1 MPTQQNQKV
10 SIIVPAYNASTTLE
24 RTIASV
30 KAQDYK
36 NWEIILIDD
45 GSTDDTP
52 QLAQAFVKKDKRI
65 SYFKQNNAGVSA
77 ARNTGLTKAGGDWIL
92 FLDSDDTIDPRF
104 LSKMMGSAN
113 DNRSDIVICE
123 YLHCNEGEKVNISGK
138 SSKLPED
145 AITELMIWPYFAVHA
160 AITKREHVLKTE
172 GFDTTLRT
180 CEDWDFWIKIL
191 TQEGIR
197 YSNVNEVLAYYHN
210 TPDSLSKGASDMFA
224 DCREIRR
231 RQKEH
236 IYGALAAEH
245 EMDEVQSILKD
256 TQEFCWYVA
265 VDAAQGHDKT
275 YINDTFEQ
283 LASPFQG
290 DVWLSECV
298 FEGLNIGSC
307 LKTRDTFK
315 IWPTAQ
321 KTIEKLFT
329 IIEERTAHK
338 GAADMLMHDLYDTFS
353 KKCEI
358 KEPLYYKNK
367 AYIRAIP
374 FMLNPSLPDDI
385 DCVSLYLRI
394 GEKTIRLQELPIF
407 QPLTR
412 LRLLRVIA
420 YELCDK
426 LLGATKAK
434 FPIGFSAKVFRK
446 FVKLR
451 RKIRAKLFKRTGPEN
466 RALKAYG
473 SPALKKIIRDI
484 KDKVPK
490 ELESSKSGQ
499 EEEEYLD
506 YFSDDVWE
514 KIFKTENPWNYD
526 NPYEQLKYKQ
536 TLDLLPDQKLH
547 SALELAC
554 AEGHFTIDLAD
565 HVDKLL
571 ATDISETAVKRAA
584 ERCKSKTNIEY
595 GVLDFVK
602 DPIEGQ
608 YDLIVCSEVLYY
620 TKDKAKLYEV
630 ADKIANALNA
640 GGYLLMAHAWL
651 IEDDTSKTAFGW
663 GDTQGVDTIIKTFL
677 SHADLDSA
685 SVLSTELYQLHLIQ
699 KKSEAP
705 APKPKD
711 VTTDFGTPLPG
722 HVAADI
728 VWGGAHATRYQT
740 QASERTRHLPIPMYH
755 RIAEDAPEALRR
767 YTVKPDEFEKQLRYM
782 HRRGFY
788 SIDPTLLNPAQ
799 YFPWDIEGR
808 PTVITFDD
816 AYVDFLETAW
826 PILQRNG
833 FGAHMFVPTGY
844 VGGKADWDNEYGDA
858 APIMNWDQIKY
869 LSKQGV
875 TFGSHL
881 VSHRPSTELSLEEL
895 LEEAIVSKTILEQK
909 LGKLITSVA
918 PPYGV
923 FGRREER
930 IFQIAGYGSIFGIN
944 DGGWAENGHTVLS
957 RVFPDGTQDL
967 NGFSENFPASLPAPD
982 DYDLNNENFKT
993 LFKNGPDCRAND
1005 KTD

>member
-1 MPTQQNQKV
+1 MAVQKNQKV
-10 SIIVPAYNASTTLE
+10 SIILPAYNASTTLE

-36 NWEIILIDD
+36 DWEIIIIDD
-45 GSTDDTP
+45 GSTDRTP
-52 QLAQAFVKKDKRI
+52 ELAQNFAKKDNRI
-65 SYFKQNNAGVSA
+65 LYYKQPNAGVSS
-77 ARNTGLTKAGGDWIL
+77 ARNTGLTKADGDWIL
-92 FLDSDDTIDPRF
+92 FLDSDDTIDPHF
-104 LSKMMGSAN
+104 LSKMMRSAN
-113 DNRSDIVICE
+113 DNNSDIVICE
-123 YLHCNEGEKVNISGK
+123 YLHCNEGEKLNISGR
-138 SSKLPED
+138 SSKLPKD

-160 AITKREHVLKTE
+160 AITKREHVLKAE
-172 GFDTTLRT
+172 GFDTTLKT

-197 YSNVNEVLAYYHN
+197 YSNVDEVLAYYHN

-236 IYGALAAEH
+236 VYGPLAAEY
-245 EMDEVQSILKD
+245 EMDEAQSILKD
-256 TQEFCWYVA
+256 TQELCWYVA

-275 YINDTFEQ
+275 YIHDTFEH

-290 DVWLSECV
+290 DVWLNDCV
-298 FEGLNIGSC
+298 FEGLNVGSC

-315 IWPTAQ
+315 IWPKAQ
-321 KTIEKLFT
+321 QTITKLFT
-329 IIEERTAHK
+329 IIEERTGHK
-338 GAADMLMHDLYDTFS
+338 GAADMLLHALYDTFA
-353 KKCEI
+353 KKCDV
-358 KEPLYYKNK
+358 KEALYHKNK
-367 AYIRAIP
+367 AYVRALP
-374 FMLNPSLPDDI
+374 FMFNPSLPEGV
-385 DCVSLYLRI
+385 DCVSLYFKI
-394 GEKTIRLQELPIF
+394 GDKKIRLQEIPVI

-412 LRLLRVIA
+412 LRLLRIVA

-426 LLGATKAK
+426 LLAASTSRFPVGLAAK
-434 FPIGFSAKVFRK
+434 ILRK
-446 FVKLR
+446 IIKLR
-451 RKIRAKLFKRTGPEN
+451 RKVRSKIFKRTGPEN

-473 SPALKKIIRDI
+473 SFALKKIIRKI
-484 KDKVPK
+484 NDKIPK
-490 ELESSKSGQ
+490 EAENSKPSD
-499 EEEEYLD
+499 EEDEYLD

-526 NPYEQLKYKQ
+526 NPYEQLKYQQ
-536 TLDLLPDQKLH
+536 TLGLLPDQKLH

-565 HVDKLL
+565 RVEKLL

-584 ERCKSKTNIEY
+584 ERCTEKTNIDY

-602 DPIEGQ
+602 DPIEGK

-620 TKDKAKLYEV
+620 TKERKKLYEV
-630 ADKIANALNA
+630 ANKIANALNP

-677 SHADLDSA
+677 SHDDLDSS
-685 SVLSTELYQLHLIQ
+685 SVLTTELYQLHLIQ
-699 KKSEAP
+699 KKSDNAL
-705 APKPKD
+705 PKPKEVVAD
-711 VTTDFGTPLPG
+711 YGTPLPE

-740 QASERTRHLPIPMYH
+740 QSTERTRHLPIPMYH
-755 RIAEDAPEALRR
+755 RIAEDAPEDLQR

-788 SIDPTLLNPAQ
+788 SIDPALLNPTQ
-799 YFPWDIEGR
+799 HFPWDIEGR

-844 VGGKADWDNEYGDA
+844 VGGKADWDSEYGKS
-858 APIMNWDQIKY
+858 APIMDWDQIKY

-895 LEEAIVSKTILEQK
+895 LEEAITSKKILEQK
-909 LGKLITSVA
+909 LGKPITSVA

-944 DGGWAENGHTVLS
+944 DGGWAKNGCTVLS
-957 RVFPDGTQDL
+957 RVFPDGTKDL
-967 NGFSENFPASLPAPD
+967 NGFAENFPNSLPAPD
-982 DYDLNNENFKT
+982 EYDLNNENFKT
-993 LFKNGPDCRAND
+993 IFK
-1005 KTD
+1005 

>member
-1 MPTQQNQKV
+1 MAVQNNQKV
-10 SIIVPAYNASTTLE
+10 SIILPAYNASTTLE

-36 NWEIILIDD
+36 DWEIIIIDD
-45 GSTDDTP
+45 GSTDKTP
-52 QLAQAFVKKDKRI
+52 ELAQDYAKKDERI
-65 SYFKQNNAGVSA
+65 LYYKQDNAGVSS
-77 ARNTGLTKAGGDWIL
+77 ARNTGLTKADGDWIL

-104 LSKMMGSAN
+104 LSKMMHSAN
-113 DNRSDIVICE
+113 DNNSDIVICE
-123 YLHCNEGEKVNISGK
+123 YLHCNEGEKLNISGK
-138 SSKLPED
+138 SSKLPKD

-160 AITKREHVLKTE
+160 AITKREHVLKTD
-172 GFDTTLRT
+172 GFDTTLKT

-197 YSNVNEVLAYYHN
+197 YSNVNEVLAFYHN

-236 IYGALAAEH
+236 VYGPLAAKY
-245 EMDEVQSILKD
+245 EMDEAQSILKD
-256 TQEFCWYVA
+256 TQELCWYVA

-275 YINDTFEQ
+275 YIHDTFEH

-290 DVWLSECV
+290 DVWLNDCV
-298 FEGLNIGSC
+298 FEGLNVGSC

-315 IWPTAQ
+315 IWPKAQ
-321 KTIEKLFT
+321 QTITKLFT
-329 IIEERTAHK
+329 IIEERTGHK
-338 GAADMLMHDLYDTFS
+338 GAADMLLHALYDTFA
-353 KKCEI
+353 KKCDI
-358 KEPLYYKNK
+358 KEPLFHKNK
-367 AYIRAIP
+367 AYVRALP
-374 FMLNPSLPDDI
+374 FMFNPSLPEGV
-385 DCVSLYLRI
+385 DCVSLYFKI
-394 GEKTIRLQELPIF
+394 GDKKIRLQEIPVI

-412 LRLLRVIA
+412 LRLLRIVA

-426 LLGATKAK
+426 LLAASTSRFPVGLAAK
-434 FPIGFSAKVFRK
+434 ILRK
-446 FVKLR
+446 IIKLR
-451 RKIRAKLFKRTGPEN
+451 RKIRSKIFKKTGPEN

-473 SPALKKIIRDI
+473 SSALKKIIRNI
-484 KDKVPK
+484 NDKIPK
-490 ELESSKSGQ
+490 EPENSKS
-499 EEEEYLD
+499 ENKEDEYLD

-526 NPYEQLKYKQ
+526 NPYEQLKYQQ
-536 TLDLLPDQKLH
+536 TLGLLPDKKLD

-565 HVDKLL
+565 RVEKLL

-584 ERCKSKTNIEY
+584 ERCAEKTNIDY

-602 DPIEGQ
+602 DPIEGK

-620 TKDKAKLYEV
+620 TKDREKLYEV
-630 ADKIANALNA
+630 ADKIANALNP

-677 SHADLDSA
+677 SHADLDSS
-685 SVLSTELYQLHLIQ
+685 SVLTTELYQLHLIQ
-699 KKSEAP
+699 KKSDSTQ
-705 APKPKD
+705 PKPKEVVVD
-711 VTTDFGTPLPG
+711 YGTPLPG

-740 QASERTRHLPIPMYH
+740 QSTERTRHLPIPMYH
-755 RIAEDAPEALRR
+755 RIAEDAPEDLQR

-788 SIDPTLLNPAQ
+788 SINPALLNPAQ
-799 YFPWDIEGR
+799 HFPWDIEGR

-844 VGGKADWDNEYGDA
+844 VGGKADWDSEYGEA

-869 LSKQGV
+869 LSDQGV

-895 LEEAIVSKTILEQK
+895 LEEAIVSKKTLEQK
-909 LGKLITSVA
+909 LEKPVTSVA

-944 DGGWAENGHTVLS
+944 DGGWAENGVTVLS
-957 RVFPDGTQDL
+957 RVFPDGTKDL
-967 NGFSENFPASLPAPD
+967 NGFAENFPNSLPAPD
-982 DYDLNNENFKT
+982 EYDLNNENFKT
-993 LFKNGPDCRAND
+993 IFK
-1005 KTD
+1005 